1 MCDTRWRCV
10 AAPRAPFYV
19 QLDGI
24 TLEAFSARVPHARA
38 KKGQSCAKFMT
49 QFRSEGVPTMR
60 TGLGGKIPHGRDESF
75 FQNGRD
81 WKCTVRGVGGVSGV
95 NGVRLLRR
103 LVHSS
108 LYFPCNTAE

>member
-1 MCDTRWRCV
+1 
-10 AAPRAPFYV
+10 
-19 QLDGI
+19 
-24 TLEAFSARVPHARA
+24 
-38 KKGQSCAKFMT
+38 
-49 QFRSEGVPTMR
+49 MR